1 MDGCRVDCFGQ
12 EKSTAGSRDDD
23 KEDPV
28 LINVVPVAS
37 SAKEVPNTEDMLLE
51 DLGNLP
57 GQVPTSEKSLGP
69 DFTQLLGNGP
79 AGRPLLSCWTPILSS
94 GAWEAGHIMSY
105 PSRDLA
111 KNPVPSILDTSQMKL
126 KLSGI
131 YSFWRPRFCGDA
143 MILSSNLNKDPS
155 PFAQHPRTVSHSDPP
170 TQLQV
175 EKRTRADSDNS
186 ADSDKSGQS
195 KGRKK
200 KHTHKSFGDTDNL
213 QYYSMVNHG

>member
-1 MDGCRVDCFGQ
+1 
-12 EKSTAGSRDDD
+12 
-23 KEDPV
+23 
-28 LINVVPVAS
+28 
-37 SAKEVPNTEDMLLE
+37 
-51 DLGNLP
+51 
-57 GQVPTSEKSLGP
+57 
-69 DFTQLLGNGP
+69 
-79 AGRPLLSCWTPILSS
+79 
-94 GAWEAGHIMSY
+94 MSY

-175 EKRTRADSDNS
+175 EKGRTRADSDNS
-186 ADSDKSGQS
+186 ANSDKSGQS

-200 KHTHKSFGDTDNL
+200 KHTHTNHMAIVII
-213 QYYSMVNHG
+213 YSITVWSIMVNL

>member
-1 MDGCRVDCFGQ
+1 
-12 EKSTAGSRDDD
+12 
-23 KEDPV
+23 
-28 LINVVPVAS
+28 
-37 SAKEVPNTEDMLLE
+37 
-51 DLGNLP
+51 
-57 GQVPTSEKSLGP
+57 
-69 DFTQLLGNGP
+69 
-79 AGRPLLSCWTPILSS
+79 
-94 GAWEAGHIMSY
+94 
-105 PSRDLA
+105 
-111 KNPVPSILDTSQMKL
+111 MKL

-200 KHTHKSFGDTDNL
+200 KHTHANHL
-213 QYYSMVNHG
+213 VILIIYSITVWSIMVNL